1 MTRFQTR
8 SYLWQGTRDSAPFL
22 LVIAPFAMLFGV
34 VATEAGLNV
43 AELMSLSVLVIAGA
57 AQFAA
62 LQQMVDAAPVAM
74 VLATSLA
81 VNMRMAMYS
90 ASLTP
95 WLGQA
100 PLWKRALASYMLVD
114 QSYLLTLA
122 RCEAEPG
129 MSVAQRYAYF
139 FGTMILIAPTW
150 YLATLAGA
158 LVGQAIPE
166 ALALDFAMPITFLA
180 MIAPMLK
187 TLPHV
192 VAALTSIGLA
202 LALAGLP
209 HGAGLMVA
217 ALAAMVAGAGAETWL
232 ARRGQAA

>member
-1 MTRFQTR
+1 MNRFQTR
-8 SYLWQGTRDSAPFL
+8 SPALQGLRDSAPFL

-34 VATEAGLNV
+34 VAAEAGLNL

-74 VLATSLA
+74 VLATALA

-95 WLGQA
+95 WLGKA
-100 PLWKRALASYMLVD
+100 PLWKRALAAYLIVD
-114 QSYLLTLA
+114 QSYLLTTQ
-122 RCEAEPG
+122 RCEAYPD
-129 MSVAQRYAYF
+129 MTVAERYAYF

-150 YLATLAGA
+150 YLATLVGA

-166 ALALDFAMPITFLA
+166 ELALDFAMPITFLA

-192 VAALTSIGLA
+192 AAALTSIGLA
-202 LALAGLP
+202 LALSGLP

-217 ALAAMVAGAGAETWL
+217 AVAAMAVGAGTETWL
-232 ARRGQAA
+232 AHRRAAP

>member
-1 MTRFQTR
+1 MTDRATPANSALVRAARGLPVPHTPVWFMRQAGR
-8 SYLWQGTRDSAPFL
+8 SLPEYREIRVGN
-22 LVIAPFAMLFGV
+22 AMLEAC
-34 VATEAGLNV
+34 ATPD
-43 AELMSLSVLVIAGA
+43 LVTEIT
-57 AQFAA
+57 
-62 LQQMVDAAPVAM
+62 LQPVRRHGVDAAIFFSDIVVPLKAIGVDLDIVPGTGPVVAEPIRTRAD
-74 VLATSLA
+74 LDRLPE
-81 VNMRMAMYS
+81 
-90 ASLTP
+90 LTT
-95 WLGQA
+95 Q
-100 PLWKRALASYMLVD
+100 
-114 QSYLLTLA
+114 
-122 RCEAEPG
+122 RCEAYPE
-129 MSVAQRYAYF
+129 MTVAERYAYF